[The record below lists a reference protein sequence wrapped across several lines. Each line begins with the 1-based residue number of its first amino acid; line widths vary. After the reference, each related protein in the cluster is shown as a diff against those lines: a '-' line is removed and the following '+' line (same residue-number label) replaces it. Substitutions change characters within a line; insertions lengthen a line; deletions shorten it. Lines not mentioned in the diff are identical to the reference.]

1 MTELLTRSPLGF
13 NEYGEFV
20 RSSRHNNDDP
30 GWRDVY
36 ADYVEAELVEFLE
49 QHGPGSVLLL
59 PEECEGIYSDVDL
72 DDLRLKMGDEM
83 GDSVWF
89 CIDGALRIGK
99 DPMVACEEAL
109 RSHVPDSN
117 PQITTFAEL
126 ETHAVEAADDIKVM
140 NLLGVLAETDEVHPS
155 LHLTSL
161 KQNPHYLLQRM
172 GRRLVRS
179 LHEGRGDTHPLSETE
194 LEPIVETSR
203 AIGNYLLV
211 LAYIAKT
218 RLNIPMESIVR
229 FNVAKLSHRRVH
241 GKGNDISF
249 DQSHI

>member
-1 MTELLTRSPLGF
+1 MTETLSRSPLRF

-20 RSSRHNNDDP
+20 KSSRRTGDIPD
-30 GWRDVY
+30 WRDLY
-36 ADYVEAELVEFLE
+36 AEYVEAELVEFLE

-59 PEECEGIYSDVDL
+59 PEECESIYSDVDL
-72 DDLRLKMGDEM
+72 NTLRLKMGDEM

-89 CIDGALRIGK
+89 CIDSALRIGK
-99 DPMVACEEAL
+99 DPMAACEEAL

-117 PQITTFAEL
+117 SVITTFAEL
-126 ETHAVEAADDIKVM
+126 ETHAVEAADDITVM
-140 NLLGVLAETDEVHPS
+140 NLLGVLSDPSEVNSS

-179 LHEGRGDTHPLSETE
+179 LHEGRGDTLPLSETE
-194 LEPIVETSR
+194 LEPIAETSR
-203 AIGNYLLV
+203 AAGNYLLV

-229 FNVAKLSHRRVH
+229 FNVAKLSHRKIY
-241 GKGNDISF
+241 GKKNDIPF
-249 DQSHI
+249 DLSYV